1 MYHDLLYSKDNHVVT
16 ITLNRPEQRNAL
28 SNALIEELVAAVEE
42 FRDDDDAR
50 VLVLTGAGRSFCAGG
65 DIKMMEQ
72 WTGGGAGKTSPDPSV
87 ILALYRDG
95 IQRIPI
101 LLESLD
107 KPVLAAI
114 NGAAAGA
121 GCDLALMAD
130 IRIASE
136 EARFGEVFCKLGIA
150 PGDGGCYF
158 LPRIVGIEKAC
169 ELIFTGDIIDA
180 REALRI
186 GMVSRVV
193 PAAELLPETFK
204 LAHRIANGA
213 ILAIRYSKQAIYR
226 GLGESLKENL
236 EFIALAQSHL
246 HATDDH
252 AEGMQAFLEKREP
265 KFKGR

>member
-1 MYHDLLYSKDNHVVT
+1 MYHELIYSKDHHVVT

-28 SNALIEELVAAVEE
+28 SRALIDEVVAAVED
-42 FRDDDDAR
+42 FRADDDAR

-65 DIKMMEQ
+65 DVRMMEE
-72 WTGGGAGKTSPDPSV
+72 WTQGGPDPSV
-87 ILALYRDG
+87 IMARYRDG
-95 IQRIPI
+95 IQRVPI
-101 LLESLD
+101 LLETLD

-193 PAAELLPETFK
+193 PAAELLPETYK
-204 LAHRIANGA
+204 LAQRIANGA

-226 GLGESLKENL
+226 GLRESLKENL

-246 HATDDH
+246 HATEDH